1 MAKAAKPHFY
11 CSQCGHEASRWFGR
25 CPACQAWNSAT
36 EAPVQ
41 GAADPKRRNE
51 RGRWRSAAATPAAP
65 RPLAE
70 VEVEHVRRSATG
82 FAEIDRVL
90 GGGLVPGSLLLVG
103 GDPGIGKSTL
113 LLQLACALAAAGQ
126 RVLYVTGEES
136 EDQIRLRASR
146 IGPVAD
152 SLLVLCETDVDALL
166 EAATAAGPAVLI
178 VDSIQ
183 TLSRGDVEGA
193 PGAVTQI
200 RECGLTLMHFSK
212 ATRTTVFLVGHV
224 TKDGAV
230 AGPRVLEHMVDA
242 VLYLEG
248 ERYQH
253 YRVLRAAKNRF
264 GSTDELGV
272 FEMTGAGL
280 VEVANP
286 SAAFLSESQRS
297 EPGSA
302 VVASLE
308 GTRPLLVEVQA
319 LVSTSFYGTPQR
331 VTSGFDPRRLAVLL
345 AVLERRVGL
354 RLGRHDVFVT
364 VTGGLR
370 LDEPGTDLGVLLA
383 VASSFTSRPVLPRTL
398 AVGEVSLSGE
408 LRRVSRLGAR
418 VREAA
423 QLGFERVGVPNAQ
436 AGEAEGLGVEIV
448 ALTHVR
454 DAIERLLGV
463 RIPRASAG
471 ASSGRGPGAAEEQAG
486 APGGAASRPG
496 VATGDSTEARRTPD
510 GGAVRDARK
519 PEGLGARRLP
529 VRARSAG
536 SGSQR

>member
-1 MAKAAKPHFY
+1 MAKSKAPKTHFF
-11 CSQCGHEASRWFGR
+11 CSQCGHETSRWFGR
-25 CPACQAWNSAT
+25 CPACQAWNTAA
-36 EAPVQ
+36 EAPVAKPETSTRR
-41 GAADPKRRNE
+41 AARG
-51 RGRWRSAAATPAAP
+51 RGRWRAGDAGPSAP
-65 RPLAE
+65 RPLAD
-70 VEVEHVRRSATG
+70 VEVEHVARAATG
-82 FAEIDRVL
+82 FAELDRVL
-90 GGGLVPGSLLLVG
+90 GGGLVPGSLVLVG

-113 LLQLACALAAAGQ
+113 LLQLACALAGAGQ

-136 EDQIRLRASR
+136 EAQIRLRASR
-146 IGPVAD
+146 IGPVPPT
-152 SLLVLCETDVDALL
+152 LLVLCETDVDALL
-166 EAATAAGPAVLI
+166 EAASAANPAVL
-178 VDSIQ
+178 VADSIQ
-183 TLSRGDVEGA
+183 TLSRADVEGA
-193 PGAVTQI
+193 PGAVSQI
-200 RECGLTLMHFSK
+200 RECGLVLMHFAK
-212 ATRTTVFLVGHV
+212 ATRTTTFLVGHV

-272 FEMTGAGL
+272 FEMTGGGL
-280 VEVANP
+280 AEVANP
-286 SAAFLSESQRS
+286 SAAFLSESERS

-364 VTGGLR
+364 VTGGLK
-370 LDEPGTDLGVLLA
+370 LDEPGTDLGVALA
-383 VASSFTSRPVLPRTL
+383 VASSFLSRPVLERTL

-408 LRRVSRLGAR
+408 LRRVARLGAR

-423 QLGFERVGVPNAQ
+423 QLGFVRVGVPAAQ
-436 AGEAEGLGVEIV
+436 LAEAEGLGVQAI
-448 ALTHVR
+448 ALPRLR
-454 DAIERLLGV
+454 DAIEALLGEKVARTPPAV
-463 RIPRASAG
+463 RGAGPAQAAGAEAGCGEAPRADDDARRALEAAARLG
-471 ASSGRGPGAAEEQAG
+471 ADP
-486 APGGAASRPG
+486 PRPG
-496 VATGDSTEARRTPD
+496 RR
-510 GGAVRDARK
+510 
-519 PEGLGARRLP
+519 
-529 VRARSAG
+529 
-536 SGSQR
+536 